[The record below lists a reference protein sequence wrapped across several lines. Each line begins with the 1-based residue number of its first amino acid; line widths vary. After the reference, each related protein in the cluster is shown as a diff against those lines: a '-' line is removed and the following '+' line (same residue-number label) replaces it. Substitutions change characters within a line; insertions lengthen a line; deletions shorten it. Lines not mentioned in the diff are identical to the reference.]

1 MCAVLSAYGG
11 LSDREELVGL
21 LTGDDGVGFGVF
33 IFLTLL
39 LANLQM
45 DSVNYGIQG
54 LNFTC

>member
-1 MCAVLSAYGG
+1 M
-11 LSDREELVGL
+11 SDCEELVGL

-33 IFLTLL
+33 ISLTLL

-45 DSVNYGIQG
+45 GSVNYGIQG